1 MSPQPSVHVV
11 VVYSRERPTAD
22 FLKRALDSA
31 GFAAFVAPSDL
42 SRLDD
47 FIRAIHPHAVVVDM
61 ARATDASWQ
70 ELMQLRCRPSWDD
83 KVPLVLTTADESGVR
98 QWMTGPTA
106 NTPTIVEMFTH
117 AEDLRELRTAVE
129 SVVLGPRLPRTS
141 ATRLAS

>member
-31 GFAAFVAPSDL
+31 GFAAFVAPDNL

-61 ARATDASWQ
+61 ARATDGSWQ
-70 ELMQLRCRPSWDD
+70 ELMQVRCRPSWDD
-83 KVPLVLTTADESGVR
+83 TVPLVLTTADESGVR
-98 QWMTGPTA
+98 QWMTGPVAT
-106 NTPTIVEMFTH
+106 TPTIVEMFTH
-117 AEDLRELRTAVE
+117 AADLRELRAALEGVI
-129 SVVLGPRLPRTS
+129 LGPRLPRTS